1 MNRHTVM
8 SGVTPEICPDLVDRL
23 ISAYCEW
30 REECREVAAAYQRFL
45 NAEPPDVP
53 LAHAAYVAALDREE
67 SASRAYASHVERVTA
82 IVGTASD
89 SYQRRYSRE
98 NAR

>member
-1 MNRHTVM
+1 MNRRTIM
-8 SGVTPEICPDLVDRL
+8 SGATPKIRPDLVDRL
-23 ISAYCEW
+23 IFAYCEW

-45 NAEPPDVP
+45 NAEPAEVA

-67 SASRAYASHVERVTA
+67 SAARAYASHVERVTA
-82 IVGTASD
+82 SFGTVSD

-98 NAR
+98 SVR